1 MKIWLKESLKKA
13 FNYLENKAIDISI
26 KMPTHFN
33 QLKSVH
39 SFDDIPKQNASS
51 QLLGWCKGELFQ
63 LILDQ
68 KDLFQSNPFSVA
80 LVSYYVKHFKTLCT
94 DQVIF
99 RCLSDMANDET
110 QAKKQRAFISALHEF
125 FNVAHKC
132 NADSKL
138 QDIMEEESLEK
149 NLMDDIVSGKELVNR
164 LLGAISNV
172 DLKTEINKSFR
183 LLKESAETLEDN
195 QWTSQLQSLTKE
207 ICKKS
212 LLPITKAE
220 IKDEDGGRRIIVVK
234 GVSVFIGK
242 MITKISSLNV
252 KAHELQIIGI
262 KSVHVDW
269 NLTANDWH
277 GTNVAVLTNKLFIH
291 GDVCLDVSGQHG
303 TNHLQGKISSSMTL
317 LFFFRNKITK

>member
-1 MKIWLKESLKKA
+1 
-13 FNYLENKAIDISI
+13 
-26 KMPTHFN
+26 
-33 QLKSVH
+33 
-39 SFDDIPKQNASS
+39 
-51 QLLGWCKGELFQ
+51 
-63 LILDQ
+63 
-68 KDLFQSNPFSVA
+68 
-80 LVSYYVKHFKTLCT
+80 
-94 DQVIF
+94 
-99 RCLSDMANDET
+99 
-110 QAKKQRAFISALHEF
+110 
-125 FNVAHKC
+125 
-132 NADSKL
+132 
-138 QDIMEEESLEK
+138 MEEDSLEK